1 MSFSSVVRAAE
12 AAPAAPG
19 EPWLNIAIFGAFV
32 AITMII
38 VFRASRNNKT
48 AADYYAAGR
57 SFTGGQNG
65 SAIAGDYL
73 SAASF
78 LGIVGAIAITGYDG
92 FLYSIGFLVAWLV
105 ALLLVAEL
113 LRNTGK
119 FTMADVLSFRL
130 KQKPVRIAAATTT
143 LVVCFFY
150 LLAQMA
156 GAGGLVSL
164 LLGIGDQVGQAVV
177 ITVVGALMIL
187 YVLIGGMKGTTWVQI
202 IKAIL
207 LIAGAG
213 VMTVW
218 VLALNGFNFST
229 LLENAVATAGNPEI
243 LNPGLKYGVSDI
255 AKVDFLS
262 LGLALVLGTAA
273 LPHVLMR
280 FYTVP
285 TAKEAR
291 KSVVWAIWL
300 IGIFYVF
307 TLVLGYGAAALV
319 GADVI
324 AAAPGGPN
332 SAAPLLAFEL
342 GGPLLLGL
350 ISAIAFATILA
361 VVAGLTITAAASF
374 AHDIYASVVKKGKPE
389 PGAEV
394 KVARRTVVIIGIVA
408 IIGGIGANGQNVA
421 FLVALAFA
429 VAASANLPTI
439 VYSLFWKRFTTQ
451 GALWSM
457 YGGLASAILLI
468 VFSPVVSGS
477 ETSMLKTEAIDFAFF
492 PLSNPGIVS
501 IPLAFFLGW
510 LGTVLDKGKE
520 DPLKQSEMEVRSLT
534 GVGAEKATQH

>member
-1 MSFSSVVRAAE
+1 MLRFEQAA
-12 AAPAAPG
+12 ATAPG

-32 AITMII
+32 AITMVI

-130 KQKPVRIAAATTT
+130 KQRPVRIAAATTT

-164 LLGIGDQVGQAVV
+164 LLGIGDQLGQALV

-202 IKAIL
+202 IKAVL

-218 VLALNGFNFST
+218 VLAVNGFDFSA
-229 LLENAVATAGNPEI
+229 LLDKAVAVADNPAV
-243 LNPGLKYGVSDI
+243 LDPGLKYGVSEI
-255 AKVDFLS
+255 AKIDFVS

-319 GADVI
+319 GPSVI

-389 PGAEV
+389 AGAEV

-439 VYSLFWKRFTTQ
+439 VYSLFWKRFTTR

-457 YGGLASAILLI
+457 YGGLISAIVLI

-477 ETSMLKTEAIDFAFF
+477 EASMLKTADINFAIF

-510 LGTVLDKGKE
+510 LGTVLSKEKE
-520 DPLKQSEMEVRSLT
+520 DPAKQSEMEVRSLT
-534 GVGAEKATQH
+534 GVGAEGATQH

>member
-1 MSFSSVVRAAE
+1 MLHLETSAS
-12 AAPAAPG
+12 PG

-32 AITMII
+32 AITLII

-113 LRNTGK
+113 LRNTGRY
-119 FTMADVLSFRL
+119 TMADVLSFRL
-130 KQKPVRIAAATTT
+130 KQRPVRIAAAITT

-164 LLGIGDQVGQAVV
+164 LLGISDGVGQAVV

-202 IKAIL
+202 IKAVL

-218 VLALNGFNFST
+218 VLALHGFNLST
-229 LLENAVATAGNPEI
+229 LLEHAVATAGTPAI
-243 LNPGLKYGVSDI
+243 LEPGLKYGVSEI
-255 AKVDFLS
+255 SKLDFLS

-307 TLVLGYGAAALV
+307 TLVLGYGAAALI

-324 AAAPGGPN
+324 AAAPGGAN

-342 GGPLLLGL
+342 GGPILLGL

-374 AHDIYASVVKKGKPE
+374 AHDIYASVIKKGKAE
-389 PGAEV
+389 PGSEV
-394 KVARRTVVIIGIVA
+394 KVARRTVVVIGIVA

-429 VAASANLPTI
+429 IAASANLPTI
-439 VYSLFWKRFTTQ
+439 LYSLFWKRFTTR
-451 GALWSM
+451 GAVWSM
-457 YGGLASAILLI
+457 YGGLISAIVLI
-468 VFSPVVSGS
+468 IFSPVVSGN
-477 ETSMLKTEAIDFAFF
+477 ETAMIKGADFDIF

-510 LGTVLDKGKE
+510 LGTVLDKNLE
-520 DPLKQSEMEVRSLT
+520 SPEKQAEMEVRSLT
-534 GVGAEKATQH
+534 GVGAEKATEH

>member
-1 MSFSSVVRAAE
+1 MSFTSIARAAD

-510 LGTVLDKGKE
+510 LGTVLDKHTE